1 MYAIAV
7 LLIFQL
13 ISTTRTF
20 PAYMKRYLDGR
31 GVKDCWFVYFGEEV
45 IDFSYYGIPRKPLP
59 TPDAMWTGEFA
70 EAPPAIDGPV
80 LINAGCLSGWES
92 GPGVLNPYEQLK
104 SLQPPAVIDYGAF
117 VFDGH
122 FQIPLAASL
131 THSHKAQQLLAASQL
146 PEALASPRR
155 GPASLGPRSQR
166 GRTQCATRRHLTS

>member
-1 MYAIAV
+1 
-7 LLIFQL
+7 
-13 ISTTRTF
+13 
-20 PAYMKRYLDGR
+20 
-31 GVKDCWFVYFGEEV
+31 V
-45 IDFSYYGIPRKPLP
+45 IDFSYYGIPCKPL

-80 LINAGCLSGWES
+80 LINAGCSSGWES

-131 THSHKAQQLLAASQL
+131 THWHKAQQLLAANHCRK
-146 PEALASPRR
+146 PSPR
-155 GPASLGPRSQR
+155 PSKPRPSQP
-166 GRTQCATRRHLTS
+166 TR